1 MSEVFSIHTL
11 YYGVN
16 KDFIDKSEYLTLNKS
31 GVLEDYH
38 NDNYILILD
47 LDTYNHMHE
56 ESALCMRSFYANI
69 VYLNLKNIQLSIGDK
84 LHKNELLLN
93 VVHIGKHCH
102 ISDGCE
108 YLSSHTNCPL
118 KDNTIYLECLNS
130 GIVKVNDQWE
140 VTKCID
146 TQ

>member
-1 MSEVFSIHTL
+1 MSEVFRIQAL
-11 YYGVN
+11 YCGVN
-16 KDFIDKSEYLTLNKS
+16 KEFIDNSECLTLNEK

-38 NDNYILILD
+38 NDNRILMLD

-56 ESALCMRSFYANI
+56 ESALCMKSFYANI
-69 VYLNLKNIQLSIGDK
+69 VYKNLKNIQLSIGDK

-93 VVHIGKHCH
+93 ITHIGKRCH
-102 ISDGCE
+102 SSDGCN
-108 YLSSHTNCPL
+108 YLSNHANCPL
-118 KDNTIYLECLNS
+118 KDNTIYLECLNP